1 MKNTLYMKKNSGIK
15 RLIALVY
22 ICSIGIYSFAQMSPV
37 QINPA
42 SQEDKTAF
50 KGNYD
55 IKMIS
60 NVALQPVWIK
70 YGATNMDVVREIT
83 SEEQLHCGRR
93 LMHNNDL
100 NGVAGAQMSDAGGLA
115 VAPAE
120 ALSPDGK
127 KFQAGLAYT
136 DIDDDM
142 STFQSSAAFLDFGN
156 NMGCTKIVA
165 AYLYWTASSESAVT
179 NYAAYP
185 GIPTMKSYAGG
196 AVGTTVGNEKVLM
209 KAPGMTQY
217 EEISAANGYTV
228 RKLTNSNYVNFAD
241 VTKYLQGKPG
251 GLVTVANVRAS
262 SEHAN
267 SPYAAWSLV
276 VIYTYPNCAQR
287 TIRMWDGLAGVGGT
301 SPNSQTISMT
311 FGANEIPATGNSISY
326 LGVCATDA
334 EAYGGDLTM
343 ERKPHWEKSNYE
355 TAYISFESGPKESKI
370 NPFVWEQ
377 PSYEAYNKKGEFMI
391 DAEEK
396 PVDAVYDGVLCSRI
410 SSYSPENGLNGNDLT
425 RFPDTRYTAGFD
437 AHHYKLPSDAMT
449 KNEKTATTTF
459 LCERGTNDCEGGY
472 TLFMTY
478 MAIETQQAILLMDK
492 KSVETSTKPDGE
504 ITYELTIKNVG
515 TKASIGTSEVRD
527 TLDKTLDFVPGSVKF
542 FDKNGAEIQTGSFN
556 IINQGADVNEA
567 LTFTIPSIA
576 AGDGANANDW
586 ITIQFKAKVKGL
598 DRTDIWAYGCNR
610 QVKNKAVVIYKND
623 AGDDVRTGSNSSG
636 GCDGESVYFYT
647 PVVDEDLEKSYL
659 ASHHDTLD
667 LSQEPNAANM
677 SVLPT
682 LRSRLQYHINEIG
695 LSIDANAF
703 TFYDA
708 ESGMEVP
715 ADAKFDVTLGKID
728 YLADADLGGG
738 CVETFYFNVKVTKR
752 PSISVAEVAGGVHGQ
767 TSYKGREDGSMQVR
781 AFNGNAPYTL
791 KVYDA
796 NGTVVYTAGAAAE
809 DYTFAVGGLKAG
821 TYSAAVTDGKGFV
834 ASSGTLTIVDPA
846 DMVIS
851 INGAAAQC
859 KYQPLTLSAEV
870 SGRDAGNLQ
879 YVWRKDGVDVSTSQT
894 YTEGSF
900 EEGATYTLFV
910 CDGGGQ
916 EVATK
921 AVAAVPTPKIE
932 VIKPDTGCREFF
944 LPKDYQSAFAAY
956 QEHVTYPDSIIG
968 ILGAQEVSGDPD
980 IDEADLVLT
989 YYTPKNGDQ
998 AQMNIDKIEKSQDLI
1013 VRVTAGGLCYHQDT
1027 TQVIVKSFQD
1037 CYPIVIPAFFSP
1049 DDNGINDIFKIA
1061 GISDW
1066 HYELESPEI
1075 VVFDRYGKKVYSGN
1089 YDDIKAGWDGK
1100 CDGKDLPSG
1109 DYWYELTYKTIK
1121 PKVGHFTLKRR
1132 KE

>member
-1 MKNTLYMKKNSGIK
+1 MKNTLYMKKNILLKSG
-15 RLIALVY
+15 LALLMSVA
-22 ICSIGIYSFAQMSPV
+22 SLSANAQLV
-37 QINPA
+37 EQA
-42 SQEDKTAF
+42 SMGKS
-50 KGNYD
+50 GNYD
-55 IKMIS
+55 VKMVS
-60 NVALQPVWIK
+60 APALQPAWISSSSPMTVVSIMTNEEMFAAGDDNALNNRFDFGFTGK
-70 YGATNMDVVREIT
+70 PAQAALAPAGAT
-83 SEEQLHCGRR
+83 
-93 LMHNNDL
+93 
-100 NGVAGAQMSDAGGLA
+100 GVSQVYADC
-115 VAPAE
+115 
-120 ALSPDGK
+120 
-127 KFQAGLAYT
+127 
-136 DIDDDM
+136 DDDNN
-142 STFQSSAAFLDFGN
+142 TFQSSAAFMDFGN
-156 NMGCTKIVA
+156 NMGCTKIEA
-165 AYLYWTASSESAVT
+165 AYLYWSGTSGSET
-179 NYAAYP
+179 YAAYP
-185 GIPTMKSYAGG
+185 GTTTMKSYTGNMS
-196 AVGTTVGNEKVLM
+196 VGNITNCNTVKF
-209 KAPGMTQY
+209 KAPGM
-217 EEISAANGYTV
+217 AD
-228 RKLTNSNYVNFAD
+228 YVD
-241 VTKYLQGKPG
+241 VTATRNVTPVGGSYVCMADLTQMVKNNPEYFTG
-251 GLVTVANVRAS
+251 GLYWVANVKSGCQRGDGGARAG
-262 SEHAN
+262 
-267 SPYAAWSLV
+267 WSLV
-276 VIYTYPNCAQR
+276 VIYSYPNCPQR
-287 TIRMWDGLAGVGGT
+287 VIKFWDQNGNTNGAGNDET
-301 SPNSQTISMT
+301 LT
-311 FGANEIPATGNSISY
+311 FTFKDGEVPASGNSVSY
-326 LGVCATDA
+326 LGFIGLDGEDTAPLIMDKIEPDGTETQAQLTAASKTIAEKNEVVFNGGNGDKHIQPFITDQAPVHACNEKAVCA
-334 EAYGGDLTM
+334 
-343 ERKPHWEKSNYE
+343 
-355 TAYISFESGPKESKI
+355 
-370 NPFVWEQ
+370 
-377 PSYEAYNKKGEFMI
+377 
-391 DAEEK
+391 
-396 PVDAVYDGVLCSRI
+396 DAVYCGFV
-410 SSYSPENGLNGNDLT
+410 SSQMTTYDPETGLNGNQIT
-425 RFPDTRYTAGFD
+425 RLPNNIITLGYD
-437 AHHYKLPSDAMT
+437 AHHVKLPAGSMAGGAR
-449 KNEKTATTTF
+449 KATAKMPHEQNGDYS
-459 LCERGTNDCEGGY
+459 LV
-472 TLFMTY
+472 MAY
-478 MAIETQQAILLMDK
+478 MAIETEQAILLMDK
-492 KSVETSTKPDGE
+492 KSVEASTKPDGE
-504 ITYELTIKNVG
+504 LTYELTIKNVG

-556 IINQGADVNEA
+556 IINQGADVDEA

-623 AGDDVRTGSNSSG
+623 AGADVRTGSNSSG

-682 LRSRLQYHINEIG
+682 LRSRLQYHISEIG

-715 ADAKFDVTLGKID
+715 ADAKFDVTQGNID

-767 TSYKGREDGSMQVR
+767 TSYKGREDGSIQVR
-781 AFNGNAPYTL
+781 AFNGNAPYIL

-796 NGTVVYTAGAAAE
+796 NGKVVYTAGAAAE
-809 DYTFAVGGLKAG
+809 DYTFAVAGLKAG

-980 IDEADLVLT
+980 INEADLVLT
-989 YYTPKNGDQ
+989 YYIPKNGDQ

-1037 CYPIVIPAFFSP
+1037 CYPIIIPAFFSP

-1066 HYELESPEI
+1066 HYESESPEI

>member
-1 MKNTLYMKKNSGIK
+1 MKNTLYMKKNVLLKSG
-15 RLIALVY
+15 LALLMSVAGL
-22 ICSIGIYSFAQMSPV
+22 SANAQLSPRDEM
-37 QINPA
+37 N
-42 SQEDKTAF
+42 KT
-50 KGNYD
+50 GNYD
-55 IKMIS
+55 VKMVS
-60 NVALQPVWIK
+60 APALQPAWISSSSPMTVVDIMTNEEMFGAGDDNALNNRFDWNFTGK
-70 YGATNMDVVREIT
+70 AAQAAMAANHPGATAISQVYAD
-83 SEEQLHCGRR
+83 C
-93 LMHNNDL
+93 
-100 NGVAGAQMSDAGGLA
+100 
-115 VAPAE
+115 
-120 ALSPDGK
+120 
-127 KFQAGLAYT
+127 
-136 DIDDDM
+136 DDDNN
-142 STFQSSAAFLDFGN
+142 TFQSSAAFMDFGN
-156 NMGCTKIVA
+156 NMGCTKIEA
-165 AYLYWTASSESAVT
+165 AYLYWSGTDGNT

-185 GIPTMKSYAGG
+185 GTTTMKSYTGNL
-196 AVGTTVGNEKVLM
+196 AVGNMTNYNTVKF
-209 KAPGMTQY
+209 KAPGM
-217 EEISAANGYTV
+217 AD
-228 RKLTNSNYVNFAD
+228 YVD
-241 VTKYLQGKPG
+241 VTATRNVTPAGASYVCMADLTQMVKNNPEYFTG
-251 GLVTVANVRAS
+251 GLYWVANVKSGSEKGSGGARAG
-262 SEHAN
+262 
-267 SPYAAWSLV
+267 WSLV
-276 VIYTYPNCAQR
+276 VIYNYPNCPQR
-287 TIRMWDGLAGVGGT
+287 TIKFWDQSGNTNGAGNGT
-301 SPNSQTISMT
+301 TIS
-311 FGANEIPATGNSISY
+311 FNFANGEVPASGNSVSY
-326 LGVCATDA
+326 LGFIGLDGEDTAPLIMDNIDLEGTETQDQITAKSRAVAEQNKVVFNGGNGNKDIQPFLTDQAPVHACNEKAVC
-334 EAYGGDLTM
+334 G
-343 ERKPHWEKSNYE
+343 
-355 TAYISFESGPKESKI
+355 
-370 NPFVWEQ
+370 
-377 PSYEAYNKKGEFMI
+377 
-391 DAEEK
+391 
-396 PVDAVYDGVLCSRI
+396 DAVYCGFV
-410 SSYSPENGLNGNDLT
+410 SSQMTTYDPETGLNGNQIT
-425 RFPDTRYTAGFD
+425 RLPNNIITLGYD
-437 AHHYKLPSDAMT
+437 AHHVKLPAGSMGAGAT
-449 KNEKTATTTF
+449 SATAKMPDEQNGNYM
-459 LCERGTNDCEGGY
+459 LV
-472 TLFMTY
+472 MAY
-478 MAIETQQAILLMDK
+478 MAIETEQAILLMDK

-504 ITYELTIKNVG
+504 ITYELTVKNVG

-556 IINQGADVNEA
+556 IINQGADVDEA

-623 AGDDVRTGSNSSG
+623 AGADVRTGSNSSG

-667 LSQEPNAANM
+667 LSQEANAANM

-715 ADAKFDVTLGKID
+715 ADAKFDVTQGNID

-767 TSYKGREDGSMQVR
+767 TSYKGRQDGSMQVR

-968 ILGAQEVSGDPD
+968 VLGAQEVSGDPD

-989 YYTPKNGDQ
+989 YYTPKNGEQ
-998 AQMNIDKIEKSQDLI
+998 TQMNIDKLERSQDLI

-1027 TQVIVKSFQD
+1027 TQVIVKSFQE
-1037 CYPIVIPAFFSP
+1037 CYPIEVPAFFSP
-1049 DDNGINDIFKIA
+1049 DDNGINDIFKIG

-1066 HYELESPEI
+1066 HYESESPEI

>member
-1 MKNTLYMKKNSGIK
+1 MKNTLYMKKNVLLKSG
-15 RLIALVY
+15 LALL
-22 ICSIGIYSFAQMSPV
+22 MSV
-37 QINPA
+37 AGFCANAALTEVNQKF
-42 SQEDKTAF
+42 S
-50 KGNYD
+50 GNYD
-55 IKMIS
+55 VKMVS
-60 NVALQPVWIK
+60 SVVLQPVWVGTTASDPKNVSSFTVEGFISETDMASAGQCLSLNNNYDSGDDWSAKSNYVASIK
-70 YGATNMDVVREIT
+70 PANAKFNMMVYAD
-83 SEEQLHCGRR
+83 C
-93 LMHNNDL
+93 
-100 NGVAGAQMSDAGGLA
+100 
-115 VAPAE
+115 
-120 ALSPDGK
+120 
-127 KFQAGLAYT
+127 
-136 DIDDDM
+136 DDDM
-142 STFQSSAAFLDFGN
+142 NTFQSSAAFLDFGN
-156 NMGCTKIVA
+156 NMGCTTIEA
-165 AYLYWTASSESAVT
+165 AYLYWAGACDGSVT
-179 NYAAYP
+179 YPSYP
-185 GIPTMKSYAGG
+185 GTPTMKSYSGG
-196 AVGTTVGNEKVLM
+196 LVGVVDNSNYKSVKF
-209 KAPGMTQY
+209 KAPGM
-217 EEISAANGYTV
+217 AD
-228 RKLTNSNYVNFAD
+228 YVTLDPTKTRVVLPKDGSYMCMSDVTEYVKGRTGGLFWVAD
-241 VTKYLQGKPG
+241 VRSASTAGSG
-251 GLVTVANVRAS
+251 GAKAG
-262 SEHAN
+262 
-267 SPYAAWSLV
+267 WSLIV
-276 VIYTYPNCAQR
+276 VFRYPNCPQR
-287 TIRMWDGLAGVGGT
+287 VIKFWDANGT
-301 SPNSQTISMT
+301 
-311 FGANEIPATGNSISY
+311 EATGNGSTITMNFDAGEVPASGNAVSY
-326 LGVCATDA
+326 LGFIGLDA
-334 EAYGGDLTM
+334 EDTPALLLDKDDKL
-343 ERKPHWEKSNYE
+343 
-355 TAYISFESGPKESKI
+355 
-370 NPFVWEQ
+370 
-377 PSYEAYNKKGEFMI
+377 KKG
-391 DAEEK
+391 AENFATPEEAGEYLKGIVAKNALKFNGGNGEK
-396 PVDAVYDGVLCSRI
+396 TIQPFTDGQQQPTPACGT
-410 SSYSPENGLNGNDLT
+410 SSYCIENGYWGVASSQITTYDSETGLNGNQISRLPNQRNT
-425 RFPDTRYTAGFD
+425 LGYD
-437 AHHYKLPSDAMT
+437 AHHFRLPSGSMAGGARSAT
-449 KNEKTATTTF
+449 LNLPNEQNGDWSVCA
-459 LCERGTNDCEGGY
+459 
-472 TLFMTY
+472 TY

-504 ITYELTIKNVG
+504 ITYELTVKNVG

-556 IINQGADVNEA
+556 IINQGADVDEA

-623 AGDDVRTGSNSSG
+623 AGADVRTGSNSSG

-781 AFNGNAPYTL
+781 AFNGNAPYIL

-796 NGTVVYTAGAAAE
+796 NGKVVYTAGAAAD
-809 DYTFAVGGLKAG
+809 DYTFAVAGLKAG

-932 VIKPDTGCREFF
+932 VVKPDTGCREFF

-1066 HYELESPEI
+1066 HYESESPEI

>member
-1 MKNTLYMKKNSGIK
+1 MKNTLYMKKNLLLRTG
-15 RLIALVY
+15 LALLV
-22 ICSIGIYSFAQMSPV
+22 SAVGLNASAQLSPRAEM
-37 QINPA
+37 N
-42 SQEDKTAF
+42 KT
-50 KGNYD
+50 GNYD
-55 IKMIS
+55 VKMVS
-60 NVALQPVWIK
+60 APALQPAWISSSNPMTVVDIMTNEEMFGAGDDNALNNRFDWNLTGK
-70 YGATNMDVVREIT
+70 TAQAAMAANHPGATAISQVYAD
-83 SEEQLHCGRR
+83 C
-93 LMHNNDL
+93 
-100 NGVAGAQMSDAGGLA
+100 
-115 VAPAE
+115 
-120 ALSPDGK
+120 
-127 KFQAGLAYT
+127 
-136 DIDDDM
+136 DDDNN
-142 STFQSSAAFLDFGN
+142 TFQSSAAFMDFGN
-156 NMGCTKIVA
+156 NMGCTKIEA
-165 AYLYWTASSESAVT
+165 AYLYWSGTDGNT

-185 GIPTMKSYAGG
+185 GTTTMKSYTGNM
-196 AVGTTVGNEKVLM
+196 AVGNMTNYNTVKF
-209 KAPGMTQY
+209 KAPGM
-217 EEISAANGYTV
+217 AD
-228 RKLTNSNYVNFAD
+228 YVD
-241 VTKYLQGKPG
+241 VTATRNVTPAGDSYVCMADLTQMVKKNPEYFTG
-251 GLVTVANVRAS
+251 GLYWVANVKSGSEKGSGGARAG
-262 SEHAN
+262 
-267 SPYAAWSLV
+267 WSLV
-276 VIYTYPNCAQR
+276 VIYNYPNCPQR
-287 TIRMWDGLAGVGGT
+287 VIKFWDQSESTTGAGNGT
-301 SPNSQTISMT
+301 TISLSFT
-311 FGANEIPATGNSISY
+311 NDKVSENNISY
-326 LGVCATDA
+326 LGFIGLDGEDTAPLIMDNIKLEGTETQDQITAKSRAVAEQNKIVINGGNGNKDIQPFLTDQAPVHACNEKAVCA
-334 EAYGGDLTM
+334 
-343 ERKPHWEKSNYE
+343 
-355 TAYISFESGPKESKI
+355 
-370 NPFVWEQ
+370 
-377 PSYEAYNKKGEFMI
+377 
-391 DAEEK
+391 
-396 PVDAVYDGVLCSRI
+396 DAVYSGFV
-410 SSYSPENGLNGNDLT
+410 SSQMTTYDPETGLNGNQIT
-425 RFPDTRYTAGFD
+425 RLPNNIITLGYD
-437 AHHYKLPSDAMT
+437 AHHVKLPDGAVAG
-449 KNEKTATTTF
+449 NAKTVTAKMPDEQNGNYM
-459 LCERGTNDCEGGY
+459 LV
-472 TLFMTY
+472 MAY
-478 MAIETQQAILLMDK
+478 MAIETEQAMLLLDK
-492 KSVETSTKPDGE
+492 KSVEASTKPDGE
-504 ITYELTIKNVG
+504 VTYELTITNVG
-515 TKASIGTSEVRD
+515 AKPAKDVSIVHD

-542 FDKNGAEIQTGSFN
+542 FDKNGAEIQGCSFN
-556 IINQGADVNEA
+556 IINQGADVDEA
-567 LTFTIPSIA
+567 LTFNIPPIGSL
-576 AGDGANANDW
+576 NDDTNKNNV
-586 ITIQFKAKVKGL
+586 ITIQFKAKVKGI

-667 LSQEPNAANM
+667 LSQEANAANM

-682 LRSRLQYHINEIG
+682 LRSRLQYHLNDIG
-695 LSIDANAF
+695 LSTDANAF

-715 ADAKFDVTLGKID
+715 ADAKFDVTRGNID

-767 TSYKGREDGSMQVR
+767 TSYKGRQDGSMQVR

-834 ASSGTLTIVDPA
+834 ASSGTLTIVDPV

-932 VIKPDTGCREFF
+932 VVKSDTGCREFF

-968 ILGAQEVSGDPD
+968 VLGAQEVSGDPD

-998 AQMNIDKIEKSQDLI
+998 VQMNIDKIEKSQDLI

-1037 CYPIVIPAFFSP
+1037 CYPIEVPAFFSP

-1066 HYELESPEI
+1066 HYESESPEI

-1100 CDGKDLPSG
+1100 YDGKDLPSG